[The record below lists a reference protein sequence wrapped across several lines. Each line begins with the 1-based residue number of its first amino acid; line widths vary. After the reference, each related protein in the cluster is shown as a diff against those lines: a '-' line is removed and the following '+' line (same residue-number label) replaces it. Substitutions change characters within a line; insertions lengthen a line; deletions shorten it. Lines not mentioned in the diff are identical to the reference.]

1 MRSSPVLWS
10 ARAAVVLTLLTAC
23 QDDEIPLSV
32 DGPGSVVEGSAR
44 PLAPGQV
51 ERVLELT
58 PRIDRLEGIAIDRRG
73 NLFLGNDRL
82 EGDVRV
88 SEILQISPE
97 GVTTVF
103 ATLNP
108 TTDLINGGVAGLAV
122 SPQGDVYAALPTF
135 NPATHGVWRIGR
147 GGAAERL
154 PGSEAME
161 FPNALA
167 FDARGNLYVTDTPQ
181 GAVWRF
187 GRNGSSEVW
196 IRHELLSPGGF
207 GIGAN
212 GIAFSPPRDLFVA
225 NTDRGLVARIP
236 IRPDGRAGEPE
247 VVATGFELLVI
258 DGLAAD
264 AHGDLHAAIAGA
276 SILGTAPLVRID
288 SRTGAITPSTM
299 EFGAFDFPTSLA
311 FGAGRRDRKSV
322 YVVNSG
328 LFPEDPARMPRP
340 GVVRVGVGVPG
351 APTH

>member
-1 MRSSPVLWS
+1 MRLSPVLW
-10 ARAAVVLTLLTAC
+10 AGQAALVASLLIGC
-23 QDDEIPLSV
+23 GEPEGPLSV
-32 DGPGSVVEGSAR
+32 EETSSDVEGSAR

-51 ERVLELT
+51 ETILELA
-58 PRIDRLEGIAIDRRG
+58 PGIDLLEGIAIDRQG
-73 NLFLGNDRL
+73 NLFLGNRRL

-103 ATLNP
+103 ATLASAADNF
-108 TTDLINGGVAGLAV
+108 DQGVLGLAV
-122 SPQGDVYAALPTF
+122 SPQGDLYAAVRTF
-135 NPATHGVWRIGR
+135 DPATNGVWRIGR

-154 PGSEAME
+154 PGSEALE

-187 GRNGSSEVW
+187 GRDGSGEVW
-196 IRHELLSPGGF
+196 IRHELLSPGQF

-225 NTDRGLVARIP
+225 NTDRALVARIP
-236 IRPDGRAGEPE
+236 IRPDGSAGEPE
-247 VVATGFELLVI
+247 VVATGFELLII

-264 AHGDLHAAIAGA
+264 AHGDLHAAIVGA
-276 SILGTAPLVRID
+276 SIVGTVPLVRID
-288 SRTGAITPSTM
+288 PKTGAITPSTA
-299 EFGAFDFPTSLA
+299 EFSAFDFPTSLA
-311 FGAGRRDRKSV
+311 FGAGRRDKKSV

>member
-1 MRSSPVLWS
+1 MKSSPALWS
-10 ARAAVVLTLLTAC
+10 ARAAVVLSLLAAC

-32 DGPGSVVEGSAR
+32 DVPGSLVEGSAP
-44 PLAPGQV
+44 PLAPGEV
-51 ERVLELT
+51 ETVLELT

-73 NLFLGNDRL
+73 HLFFGNTRL
-82 EGDVRV
+82 DGDVRV

-97 GVTTVF
+97 GVTSVF
-103 ATLNP
+103 ATLDP

-122 SPQGDVYAALPTF
+122 SPQGDLYAALPTL
-135 NPATHGVWRIGR
+135 NPATHGVWRIER

-181 GAVWRF
+181 GTVWRF
-187 GRNGSSEVW
+187 GRNLSGEVW
-196 IRHELLSPGGF
+196 IRHELLSPGDF

-225 NTDRGLVARIP
+225 NTDRALVARIP
-236 IRPDGRAGEPE
+236 IR
-247 VVATGFELLVI
+247 T
-258 DGLAAD
+258 
-264 AHGDLHAAIAGA
+264 
-276 SILGTAPLVRID
+276 
-288 SRTGAITPSTM
+288 
-299 EFGAFDFPTSLA
+299 EFDAFDFPTSLA

-328 LFPEDPARMPRP
+328 IFPEDPARMPRP
-340 GVVRVGVGVPG
+340 GVVRIAVGVPG